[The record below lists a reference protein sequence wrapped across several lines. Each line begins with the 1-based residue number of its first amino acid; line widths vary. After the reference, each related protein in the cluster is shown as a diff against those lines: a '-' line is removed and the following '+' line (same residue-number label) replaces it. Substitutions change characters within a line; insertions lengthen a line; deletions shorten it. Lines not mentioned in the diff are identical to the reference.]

1 MKCAYI
7 THYGGPDALQIG
19 TQGKPEI
26 GPREILIQVKA
37 ASINPVDYKIRQGM
51 LKQMLDY
58 RLPLIL
64 GQDLSGVVARVG
76 EKVSRFKV
84 GDEVFARLEKSRIG
98 TWAELAAV
106 RESDAA
112 LKPKNLSH
120 VEAASLPLVA
130 LTSWQ
135 IIHDIAGVKAGQRVL
150 IHAGSGGVGTV
161 AIQLA
166 KHAGATVY
174 TTCSPRNVPL
184 VKRLGA
190 DVVIDYKTQRFE
202 DIAKDI
208 DFVFDTQGGE
218 IQHRSFT
225 VLKDGGTL
233 ISIGGIPTRRV
244 MEEWNRPIWIK
255 WFASFANRKSTALAK
270 ARGIK
275 FDYHFMS
282 PSGAQLGAIAKL
294 CESKTLVPL
303 VDKVFSLDDAVK
315 AVAYAEEGHAVGK
328 VVIEVSP

>member
-7 THYGGPDALQIG
+7 THYGGPNALQIG

-26 GPREILIQVKA
+26 GPREILVQVKA

-64 GQDLSGVVARVG
+64 GQDLSGVVAKIG

-98 TWAELAAV
+98 TWAEFAAV

-120 VEAASLPLVA
+120 VAAASLPLVS

-135 IIHDIAGVKAGQRVL
+135 IIHDIVGVKPGQKVL
-150 IHAGSGGVGTV
+150 IHAGSGGVGTI
-161 AIQLA
+161 AIQIA

-174 TTCSPRNVPL
+174 TTCSARNAEL
-184 VKRLGA
+184 VKGLGA

-225 VLKDGGTL
+225 VLKDGGAL
-233 ISIGGIPTRRV
+233 ITIGGIPTRRV
-244 MEEWNRPIWIK
+244 MEEWNRPLWVK

-282 PSGAQLGAIAKL
+282 PSGAQLAAIAHL
-294 CESKTLVPL
+294 CESKVLEPV
-303 VDKVFSLDDAVK
+303 VDKVFALDDAVK
-315 AVAYAEEGHAVGK
+315 AVAYAEAGHAVGK
-328 VVIEVSP
+328 VVIEI